1 MAIKYIASCDRCKK
15 QVELESEWKAKK
27 KFKEITITLSQYN
40 SKNFLLCDECMKKYG
55 LMEDKEVK
63 KIDEQSIQDKLYDL
77 IYDIACDAIAENR

>member
-1 MAIKYIASCDRCKK
+1 MAIKYIVSCDRCKK
-15 QVELESEWKAKK
+15 QVESISEWKAKK

-63 KIDEQSIQDKLYDL
+63 KIDEQSVQDKLYDL
-77 IYDIACDAIAENR
+77 IYEIACDAIAENR